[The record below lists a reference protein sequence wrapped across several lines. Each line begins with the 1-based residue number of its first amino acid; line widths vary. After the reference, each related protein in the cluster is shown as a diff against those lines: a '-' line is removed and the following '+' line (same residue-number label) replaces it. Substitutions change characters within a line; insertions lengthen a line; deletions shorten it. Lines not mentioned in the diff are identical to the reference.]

1 MDNIK
6 ELIKNKSRYEKWK
19 KFISRNNLENI
30 FEESSLYEDDS
41 YAEIGFRIAND
52 IIERPMC
59 PCGVRVIFKQN
70 EYQEFCSNSCQAKYN
85 AKRRL
90 STYKKNTGY
99 SHPHKNPEVRNI
111 MKQRCL
117 EKFGVEH
124 QWKNKEI
131 REKCSTTCLE
141 KYGHDNPLKVRHIKN
156 QIRKTCEVRYGGVW
170 NASLEIKQK
179 SENTCLKRYGVRNI
193 MQTGIIPNGYR
204 WKQFVMP
211 SGKIVKVQGYE
222 NRYLPVLINMFG
234 EDDII
239 VHSPEMPKI
248 KYHYKD
254 KEHYY
259 FPDFYI
265 PSRNLIIEVKS
276 EYTLKCNLDRNKAKF
291 KAVKEQGFNFKLKV
305 YK

>member
-30 FEESSLYEDDS
+30 FEERSLYEDDS
-41 YAEIGFRIAND
+41 YAEVGFRIAND

-59 PCGVRVIFKQN
+59 PCGDRVMFKQN
-70 EYQEFCSNSCQAKYN
+70 HYQEFCSKSCQAKN
-85 AKRRL
+85 NSKRRL

-99 SHPHKNPEVRNI
+99 SHPHKNPEIRER
-111 MKQRCL
+111 MKL
-117 EKFGVEH
+117 KMIENYGVEH
-124 QWKNKEI
+124 YMKSPEYVDKV
-131 REKCSTTCLE
+131 KST
-141 KYGHDNPLKVRHIKN
+141 K
-156 QIRKTCEVRYGGVW
+156 
-170 NASLEIKQK
+170 
-179 SENTCLKRYGVRNI
+179 LKRYGNENYNNIEKIKKTNLERYGAVSILSFQKLKEENMFKKYGVRHSSHL
-193 MQTGIIPNGYR
+193 GYNGYR
-204 WKQFVMP
+204 WKDFVMP

-239 VHSPEMPKI
+239 VHSPEIPKV

-276 EYTLKCNLDRNKAKF
+276 EYTLKWDLDKNIAKF